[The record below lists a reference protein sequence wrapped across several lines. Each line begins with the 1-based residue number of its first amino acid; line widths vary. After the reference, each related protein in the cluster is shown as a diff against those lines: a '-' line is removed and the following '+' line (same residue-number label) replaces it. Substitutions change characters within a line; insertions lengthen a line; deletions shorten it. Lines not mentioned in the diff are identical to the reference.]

1 MTFEDVLKR
10 HGFKQIEDTCGDC
23 ESWFKGLH
31 PILGEG
37 VEVSIS
43 SADIEGQLY
52 PMFDVCIH
60 ERGEDESLLEWAESQ
75 NMVPEGF
82 EKIATDGAYGA
93 VWDIYGQT
101 PEQLDEVLKRL

>member
-10 HGFKQIEDTCGDC
+10 HGFKRAQQLTDDAEDWLRGQ
-23 ESWFKGLH
+23 H
-31 PILGEG
+31 PLVGYG
-37 VEVSIS
+37 VHVSIS
-43 SADIEGQLY
+43 SVDIGGQLY
-52 PMFDVCIH
+52 PIFDVCIR

-82 EKIATDGAYGA
+82 EKIATDGAYGE